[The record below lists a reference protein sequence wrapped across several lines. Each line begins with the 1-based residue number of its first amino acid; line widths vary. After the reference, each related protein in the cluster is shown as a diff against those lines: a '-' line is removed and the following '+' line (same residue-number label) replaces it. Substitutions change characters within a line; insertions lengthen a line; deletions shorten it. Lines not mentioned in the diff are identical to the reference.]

1 MPYEIDFLPVGDG
14 ERSGDA
20 IAMRFGNLAGS
31 KQQDPTQQ
39 TVVVL
44 DGGTKESG
52 AELVKHIKSYYGTTV
67 VDSVLCTHSDA
78 DHASGLTEVLE
89 NLQVHRLY
97 MHLPWNHVK
106 DLEDQLKKASATD
119 SVRQHFRK
127 SLESARELEALAKK
141 RGIPIIEPFSDKG
154 KPNGTFAILGPS
166 KAFYEGLLASFRCV
180 DELNLKGSFL
190 EKVIAKAEEAIKW
203 VAETWSSET
212 LVEPGDDDCS
222 AENNSSAILLFIHG
236 SDKFLFTS
244 DAGVL
249 ALTEAVNYAES
260 IGVDLKTLTGIQIP
274 HHGSKHNVGPAV
286 LDRILGPKLKDQ
298 TAALPKNAFVSVSK
312 DAPKHPSKRVVNAF
326 MRRGAR
332 VIPTHGLIKCQRSK
346 DAPNR
351 DGWIAAVPLEF
362 NTQVEAE

>member
-1 MPYEIDFLPVGDG
+1 MAYEIDFLPVGDG

-20 IAMRFGNLAGS
+20 IALRFGNPAAP

-52 AELVKHIKSYYGTTV
+52 AELVDHIKSYYSTTV

-78 DHASGLTEVLE
+78 DHASGLTEVLD
-89 NLQVHRLY
+89 NLQVQRLY

-106 DLEDQLKKASATD
+106 DLEDQLKKAPTTD

-127 SLESARELEALAKK
+127 SLESARGLEALAKK
-141 RGIPIIEPFSDKG
+141 RGIPIIEPFSDKL
-154 KPNGTFAILGPS
+154 KPNGTFAVLGPS
-166 KAFYEGLLASFRCV
+166 AAFYERLLASFRCA
-180 DELNLKGSFL
+180 DELNLKESFL
-190 EKVIAKAEEAIKW
+190 QKAISKAEKAIKW

-249 ALTEAVNYAES
+249 ALTEAADYAES
-260 IGVDLKTLTGIQIP
+260 IGIDLKTVTGIQIP
-274 HHGSKHNVGPAV
+274 HHGSKHNVGPAI
-286 LDRILGPKLKDQ
+286 LDRIVGPKRKEQ
-298 TAALPKNAFVSVSK
+298 STAATKTAMVSVVK
-312 DAPKHPSKRVVNAF
+312 EAPKHPSKRVVNAF
-326 MRRGAR
+326 MRRGAT
-332 VIPTHGLIKCQRSK
+332 VIATHGMTKCHRSK
-346 DAPNR
+346 DAPDR
-351 DGWIAAVPLEF
+351 GWTAAVPLKF
-362 NTQVEAE
+362 SAQVEAE